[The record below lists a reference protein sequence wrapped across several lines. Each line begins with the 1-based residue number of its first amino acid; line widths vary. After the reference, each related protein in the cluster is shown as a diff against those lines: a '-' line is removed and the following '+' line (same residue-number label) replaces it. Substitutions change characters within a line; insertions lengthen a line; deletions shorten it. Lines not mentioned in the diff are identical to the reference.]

1 MTCCS
6 KKKVMVLA
14 TGGTIAMKMDE
25 KIGALVPACTGEDL
39 VAAVPGLDKVAH
51 VEVEQ
56 ICNVASPNMTPEIM
70 FKLHQRAEELLAR
83 DDVARCCHHTRNG
96 YA

>member
-56 ICNVASPNMTPEIM
+56 ICNVASPNMLPVLSSRTEQTHLKKRPIS
-70 FKLHQRAEELLAR
+70 LTLPTNRISRL
-83 DDVARCCHHTRNG
+83 C
-96 YA
+96 

>member
-39 VAAVPGLDKVAH
+39 VAAVPGLA
-51 VEVEQ
+51 
-56 ICNVASPNMTPEIM
+56 
-70 FKLHQRAEELLAR
+70 
-83 DDVARCCHHTRNG
+83 
-96 YA
+96 

>member
-25 KIGALVPACTGEDL
+25 KAGGLVPACTGEDL
-39 VAAVPGLDKVAH
+39 MAAVPGLGEVAH

-56 ICNVASPNMTPEIM
+56 VCNVASG
-70 FKLHQRAEELLAR
+70 HYS
-83 DDVARCCHHTRNG
+83 RN
-96 YA
+96 